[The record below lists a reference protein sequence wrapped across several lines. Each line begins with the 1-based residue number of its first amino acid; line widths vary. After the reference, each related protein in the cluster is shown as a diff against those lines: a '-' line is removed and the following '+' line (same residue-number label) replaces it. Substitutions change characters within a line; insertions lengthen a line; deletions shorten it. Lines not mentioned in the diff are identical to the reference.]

1 MAGFKR
7 KVFYVGGFDPR
18 GVRFYHQLANEQIRR
33 YAVRT
38 GEDVTVSTR
47 AKGSPV
53 RSDWII
59 RNEPLDV
66 TTDYSFLRWEDIVRA
81 AWVKDPFSLAI
92 RAFRAYRDNIR
103 HLDFTTGRTLGKGP
117 LITLFYPPVFMILL
131 PLVIALPI
139 ALIAAIWLPGIVA
152 LLIGLVAGVGLARPF
167 LIRMHAP
174 WLLRFFVFNSELGGG
189 EADPALEKRLDVFAD
204 EIVASFAGDWD
215 EILLL
220 THSNGS
226 ILGVPLIV
234 RLLERG
240 GGALPENFALV
251 TMGHCIPLV
260 ACRRDAA
267 RFKDQLRQLAKHD
280 FRWIDIGSP
289 PDGAAYSGVN
299 PMLLVASDP
308 RPRMELL
315 SPRFH
320 LFYDPATYHS
330 GYLNK
335 YEVHF
340 DYLRTGD
347 RVSEID
353 FPSLMAKPRTIEQSI
368 VEFRANH

>member
-18 GVRFYHQLANEQIRR
+18 GARFYHQLAAEQVGR
-33 YAVRT
+33 YSART
-38 GEDVTVSTR
+38 GEDATVSTR
-47 AKGSPV
+47 SRGSAA

-59 RNEPLDV
+59 RNETLDV
-66 TTDYSFLRWEDIVRA
+66 TTEYSFLRWEDIVRA
-81 AWVKDPFSLAI
+81 AWVKNPFSLAV
-92 RAFRAYRDNIR
+92 RAVRAYWDNIR
-103 HLDFTTGRTLGKGP
+103 RLDFSKGRNLAKGP
-117 LITLFYPPVFMILL
+117 LITLFYPAIFMILL
-131 PLVIALPI
+131 PLLAALPI
-139 ALIAAIWLPGIVA
+139 SLIAGVWLPWWIAV
-152 LLIGLVAGVGLARPF
+152 LIGLVAGVALARPF

-189 EADPALEKRLDVFAD
+189 EADPALEKRLDAFAD
-204 EIVASFAGDWD
+204 EIFASFAGEWD

-226 ILGVPLIV
+226 ILCVPLMV
-234 RLLERG
+234 RLLERSK
-240 GGALPENFALV
+240 GALPANFALV

-260 ACRRDAA
+260 ACRRDAT
-267 RFKDQLRQLAKHD
+267 RFQDQLRYLADHD

-299 PMLLVASDP
+299 PMSLVALDP
-308 RPRMELL
+308 KPRMELL

-320 LFYDPATYHS
+320 LFYDPETYHK
-330 GYLNK
+330 GYHNK
-335 YEVHF
+335 YEIHF

-353 FPSLMAKPRTIEQSI
+353 FPSLLASSRSIEHSI
-368 VEFRANH
+368 AEFRANH

>member
-18 GVRFYHQLANEQIRR
+18 GVRFYHQLAGEQVQR
-33 YAVRT
+33 YAERT
-38 GEDVTVSTR
+38 GEAVTVSTR
-47 AKGSPV
+47 AKGSPT
-53 RSDWII
+53 RSDWTI
-59 RNEPLDV
+59 RNDTLDT

-81 AWVKDPFSLAI
+81 AWVKNPFSLGL

-103 HLDFTTGRTLGKGP
+103 HLDFATGKTLGKGP

-131 PLVIALPI
+131 PLLIALPVALVAAIWLPSWVAVPI
-139 ALIAAIWLPGIVA
+139 ALIAGVAI
-152 LLIGLVAGVGLARPF
+152 ARPF

-189 EADPALEKRLDVFAD
+189 EAHPALEKRLDIFAD
-204 EIVASFAGDWD
+204 EIAQSFAGDWD

-220 THSNGS
+220 THSNGA
-226 ILGVPLIV
+226 ILGVPLMV
-234 RLLERG
+234 RILERAN
-240 GGALPENFALV
+240 GALPTNFAFV
-251 TMGHCIPLV
+251 TMGHCLPLI
-260 ACRRDAA
+260 ACRRDAT
-267 RFKDQLRQLAKHD
+267 RFKDQLRYLARHD

-299 PMLLVASDP
+299 PMLLVAP
-308 RPRMELL
+308 EAKPRMELL

-320 LFYDPATYHS
+320 LFYDPETYHT
-330 GYLNK
+330 GYHNK
-335 YEVHF
+335 YEIHF

-353 FPSLMAKPRTIEQSI
+353 FPSLMATPRGIEQSI
-368 VEFRANH
+368 AEFRANH

>member
-18 GVRFYHQLANEQIRR
+18 GVRFYHQLANEQTRR

-66 TTDYSFLRWEDIVRA
+66 TTDYSFLRWEDIVRS

-103 HLDFTTGRTLGKGP
+103 HLDFATGRTLGKGP
-117 LITLFYPPVFMILL
+117 LITLFYPPIFMILL
-131 PLVIALPI
+131 PVFIALPI

-226 ILGVPLIV
+226 ILGVPLMV

-240 GGALPENFALV
+240 GGALPANFALV

-299 PMLLVASDP
+299 PMLLVTPDP
-308 RPRMELL
+308 KPRMELL

-330 GYLNK
+330 GYHNK

>member
-18 GVRFYHQLANEQIRR
+18 GVRFYHQLADEQVKR
-33 YAVRT
+33 YAARN

-47 AKGSPV
+47 SKGSLV
-53 RSDWII
+53 RSDWVI
-59 RNEPLDV
+59 RNETLDT
-66 TTDYSFLRWEDIVRA
+66 TTDYSFLRWEDIVRM
-81 AWVKDPFSLAI
+81 AWVKNPFSLAV
-92 RAFRAYRDNIR
+92 RAFKAYRDNIR
-103 HLDFTTGRTLGKGP
+103 YLDFATGRRLGGGAM
-117 LITLFYPPVFMILL
+117 ITLFYPAIFTILV
-131 PLVIALPI
+131 PLLIALPI
-139 ALIAAIWLPGIVA
+139 ALIAGIWLPWVVA
-152 LLIGLVAGVGLARPF
+152 LLIGLIAGVLLAKPL
-167 LIRMHAP
+167 LIRVHAP

-189 EADPALEKRLDVFAD
+189 EDDPALEKRLSVFAD
-204 EIVASFAGDWD
+204 EILASFAGDWD

-226 ILGVPLIV
+226 ILAVPLMK
-234 RLLERG
+234 RLLEG
-240 GGALPENFALV
+240 ADGALPANFALV

-260 ACRRDAA
+260 AGRRDAT
-267 RFKDQLRQLAKHD
+267 RFKDQLRYLANHD

-299 PMLLVASDP
+299 PMLLVTPDP

-320 LFYDPATYHS
+320 LFYDPETYHK
-330 GYLNK
+330 GYANK

>member
-18 GVRFYHQLANEQIRR
+18 GVRFYHQLADEQVAR
-33 YAVRT
+33 YAERT
-38 GEDVTVSTR
+38 GEAVTVSTR
-47 AKGSPV
+47 AKGSPI
-53 RSDWII
+53 RSDWTI
-59 RNEPLDV
+59 RNETLDT

-81 AWVKDPFSLAI
+81 AWVKNPFSLAV
-92 RAFRAYRDNIR
+92 RAFHAYRDNIR
-103 HLDFTTGRTLGKGP
+103 YLDFATGKRLGKGP

-131 PLVIALPI
+131 PLLIALPI
-139 ALIAAIWLPGIVA
+139 ALIAAIWLPWLVSIPIGVIAGI
-152 LLIGLVAGVGLARPF
+152 GLARPF

-189 EADPALEKRLDVFAD
+189 EAHPALEKRLDTFAD
-204 EIVASFAGDWD
+204 EIVASFTSDWD

-220 THSNGS
+220 THSNGA
-226 ILGVPLIV
+226 ILGVPLMV
-234 RLLERG
+234 RLLERSNG
-240 GGALPENFALV
+240 KLPANFAFV
-251 TMGHCIPLV
+251 TMGHCLPLI
-260 ACRRDAA
+260 ACRRDAT
-267 RFKDQLRQLAKHD
+267 RFKDQLRYLAIHD

-299 PMLLVASDP
+299 PMLLVAP
-308 RPRMELL
+308 EAKPQMELL

-320 LFYDPATYHS
+320 LFYDPETYHT
-330 GYLNK
+330 GYHNK
-335 YEVHF
+335 YEIHF

-353 FPSLMAKPRTIEQSI
+353 FPSLMAKPRTVEQSI
-368 VEFRANH
+368 AEFRANH